1 MLGGNGTALKT
12 VGWIGVGKLGSPM
25 VRTLLNA
32 GYQVTIVE
40 PLLENRASAVAAGAY
55 VAESIQE
62 LLAKSDL
69 IVTTVGPDEVLHEIF
84 FGDGGLAQHLRP
96 DQIYVDL
103 STVSPLLSAEIASKL
118 DSLSIDYLRAPV
130 SGSTESAQSAQ
141 LTFMVSGPK
150 PAWLAVQSILACFSA
165 KQFWVGEGD
174 EARYLKLALNVLAS
188 GTSALLGEA
197 LAIGRNG
204 GVSLSTLLD
213 VICDSVVASPLLDLK
228 RELIL
233 TDDYEPTFSVAQ
245 MIHDLELVKSIAD
258 KAGLENS
265 ITKEVWLR
273 LEKSRLSGL
282 ENEDFF
288 VLVRDYIT

>member
-1 MLGGNGTALKT
+1 MLGGNVTALKT

-55 VAESIQE
+55 VAESIHE
-62 LLAKSDL
+62 LISKSDL

-118 DSLSIDYLRAPV
+118 NSLSIDYLRAPV

-141 LTFMVSGPK
+141 LTVMVSGPK
-150 PAWLAVQSILACFSA
+150 PAWLAVQSILGCFSA

-204 GVSLSTLLD
+204 GVSLGMLLE
-213 VICDSVVASPLLDLK
+213 VICDSVVASPLLELK

-245 MIHDLELVKSIAD
+245 MIHDLELVKSIAN

-265 ITKEVWLR
+265 ITKQVWQR